1 MFINKI
7 TKILTHRLFVTFNYQ
22 LTTLDMKVEKRDK
35 VMSHERPVT
44 DAVYNPSTNQVS
56 LSKTEIVY

>member
-1 MFINKI
+1 M
-7 TKILTHRLFVTFNYQ
+7 KILTHRLFVTFNYQ